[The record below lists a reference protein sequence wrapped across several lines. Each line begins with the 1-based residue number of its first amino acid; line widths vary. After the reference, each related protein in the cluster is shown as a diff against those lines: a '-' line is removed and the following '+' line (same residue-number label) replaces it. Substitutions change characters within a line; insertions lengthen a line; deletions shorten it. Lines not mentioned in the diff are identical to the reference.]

1 MVALLVGG
9 RKGAGGEDLGFQR
22 PLAHC
27 ALHRH
32 NYISRDSGPFE
43 ARDRFFDAAM
53 QLRNIAIIAHVDHG
67 KTTLVD
73 RLLQQSGAVRDNQR
87 LAERALDSNDL
98 ERERGITIL
107 AKVTSI
113 LWHDTRINIVD
124 TPGHADFGGEV
135 ERILNMVDGAL
146 VLVDAAEGPLPQT
159 KFVVS
164 KALKVG
170 LKPIVVINKVDR
182 PDARP
187 LAVVNEVFDLFAAL
201 DSSEQQLD
209 FPILYGSSREGWM
222 AASPDGPKDRGMA
235 PLFDLVIRHVAEP
248 IIEDGPFR
256 MLGTILEANP
266 YLGRIVTGR
275 ISSGAVRPN
284 QTVKVLDRN
293 GKLIEEGRVTKVLA
307 FRGLERTGV
316 EEASA
321 GDIVAIAGLPEATV
335 SHTICAPEVTIP
347 LPAQP
352 IDPPTLA
359 MTFRIN
365 DSPLAGTEGDK
376 VQSRVIRERLL
387 REAEGNVALR
397 ISESTEKDAMEVA
410 GRGELQLGI
419 LIETMRREGFE
430 LSVSRPQVLL
440 ERAPHG
446 ELREPIEEVVID
458 VDEAHSGIVVQKLAA
473 RKAELVEMRPSGG
486 ARVRLIFHAPTR
498 GLIGYH
504 GELLTDTRGTAV
516 MNRLFH
522 GYGAYRGEIAGR
534 RNGVLIS
541 NDQGEAVAYALWN
554 LEDRGPMMI
563 EPGCKVYRGMIVG
576 EHTRGNDL
584 EVNVLKGKRLTNIR
598 THAKDEAVRLI
609 PPIQMTLEKALAYIA
624 EDELVEVTPQAIRL
638 RKKLLDP
645 NERRKDERRKEA
657 ERV

>member
-1 MVALLVGG
+1 MT
-9 RKGAGGEDLGFQR
+9 
-22 PLAHC
+22 
-27 ALHRH
+27 
-32 NYISRDSGPFE
+32 
-43 ARDRFFDAAM
+43 
-53 QLRNIAIIAHVDHG
+53 LRNVAIIAHVDHG

-73 RLLQQSGAVRDNQR
+73 RLLQQSGSFRENQR
-87 LAERALDSNDL
+87 VAERAMDSNDL

-113 LWHDTRINIVD
+113 HWHDTRINIVD

-135 ERILNMVDGAL
+135 ERILGMVDGVL

-164 KALKVG
+164 KALKIG

-182 PDARP
+182 SDARP
-187 LAVVNEVFDLFAAL
+187 SVVVNEVFDLFAAL
-201 DSSEQQLD
+201 DASEEQLD
-209 FPILYGSSREGWM
+209 FPILYGSAKEGWM
-222 AASPDGPKDRGMA
+222 AASPQRPQDLGPKDQGMA
-235 PLFDLVIRHVAEP
+235 PLFDLVTRHVAP
-248 IIEDGPFR
+248 PRVEDGAFR

-275 ISSGAVRPN
+275 IRSGAVKPN
-284 QTVKVLDRN
+284 QMVKVLDRE
-293 GKLIEEGRVTKVLA
+293 GHLIEEGRVTKVLA
-307 FRGLERTGV
+307 FRGLDRTGV

-335 SHTICAPEVTIP
+335 SHTICAPEVTFP

-397 ISESTEKDAMEVA
+397 ISESTEKDSMEVA

-430 LSVSRPQVLL
+430 ISVSRPKVLL
-440 ERAPHG
+440 ERDAKG
-446 ELREPIEEVVID
+446 ELLEPIEEVVID
-458 VDEAHSGIVVQKLAA
+458 VDEEHTGVVVQKLSE
-473 RKAELVEMRPSGG
+473 RKAEMTEMRPSGG
-486 ARVRLIFHAPTR
+486 GRVRLVFHAPTR
-498 GLIGYH
+498 GLIGYQ

-522 GYGAYRGEIAGR
+522 SYGPYRGEIVGR

-563 EPGCKVYRGMIVG
+563 EPGWKVYRGMIVG

-584 EVNVLKGKRLTNIR
+584 EINVLKGKKLTNIR
-598 THAKDEAVRLI
+598 THSKDEAVRLT
-609 PPIQMTLEKALAYIA
+609 PPIQMTLEKALAYITD
-624 EDELVEVTPQAIRL
+624 DELVEITPKAIRL

-645 NERRKDERRKEA
+645 NDRKRAERVKEA